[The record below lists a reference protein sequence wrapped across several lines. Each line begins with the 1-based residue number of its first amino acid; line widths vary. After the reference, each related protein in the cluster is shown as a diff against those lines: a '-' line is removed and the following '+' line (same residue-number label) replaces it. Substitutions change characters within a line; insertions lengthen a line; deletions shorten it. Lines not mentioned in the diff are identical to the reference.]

1 MRMIDAH
8 LTQEIADRELP
19 AREAGAVRLVLSRT
33 PTIEAEP
40 EVVRQW
46 VKDRDTI
53 KCPVC
58 GFGMYPIPYA
68 FQDGVCV
75 GGPLI
80 PKHCPGCGV
89 KLEIEE

>member
-1 MRMIDAH
+1 MKVIDAH
-8 LTQEIADRELP
+8 LAQEFADRELP
-19 AREAGAVRLVLSRT
+19 AQEAGVVRFVLSHT
-33 PTIEAEP
+33 PAIEAEP

-58 GFGMYPIPYA
+58 GFGMYPIPY
-68 FQDGVCV
+68 FFKDGVCS

-89 KLEIEE
+89 RLENEA